1 MKHIPGIVILL
12 LAASAF
18 GQSHLSPHF
27 PPGATDL
34 VPMHNQLPPVGPSV
48 QAPEMQQA
56 TISNK
61 GGYYYPAQPEPQG
74 VLDFPTPEPIRF
86 IVIKET
92 LMLDQTVRRF
102 WIVNPEY

>member
-1 MKHIPGIVILL
+1 MKHIAGIVILF
-12 LAASAF
+12 LAANAF

-34 VPMHNQLPPVGPSV
+34 VPMQNQLPQVGPNV

-56 TISNK
+56 TISYQ
-61 GGYYYPAQPEPQG
+61 GGHHYPSASEPQG

-92 LMLDQTVRRF
+92 LMPDQTVRRF